1 MDNISDNQN
10 LILEQAL
17 NEGIISTYGKGHPR
31 ITNKDDLLQ
40 ATIRRTKSHSWKAEI
55 MSKFAITCK
64 WHHFAKQLKDISGK
78 IKMTQTEA
86 PDGTSTIE
94 ISDAVRADTGPYR

>member
-1 MDNISDNQN
+1 
-10 LILEQAL
+10 
-17 NEGIISTYGKGHPR
+17 
-31 ITNKDDLLQ
+31 
-40 ATIRRTKSHSWKAEI
+40 

-78 IKMTQTEA
+78 IKMSQTEA

-94 ISDAVRADTGPYR
+94 ISDGVRADTGPYRYLTANIFESGPMPNP